1 MSQSQSQQLIA
12 GANAPLPTDAISIR
26 ILSQSAIDCAAYRLT
41 ADGKVRGDG
50 DMIFYGQTRSDD
62 GSVSFRGHDSD
73 GFFDINLPAQPA
85 SIEKIALAFSSPQTL
100 AQVGDVDIQVM
111 QGSQVLMTC
120 QLSAA
125 GRNEK
130 AIILAECYRRQ
141 GSWKFRFI
149 AQGFEGGLKPLSEH
163 FGVEIADEAPNQP
176 PIQSQSQSQ
185 SQGQSQN
192 VPPPIN
198 TQRPINTQKAG
209 SASPTNA
216 PQTSTP
222 PPRPASPSI
231 NLSKITLTK
240 NQSSINLKKRDNFGK
255 ISVNLNWN
263 QRPNADKQ
271 APKKGILGDLFKQHK
286 AGGIDL
292 DVGAMIHLK
301 NGEKTLIQALG
312 NRFGSLPSA
321 PYVCLR
327 ADDRTGQVSGGEWLD
342 INGQQWSQIEE
353 VFIFAFIYEGAPNW
367 AQTDGVVTIHVPEQ
381 PPIETR
387 LTEGAGNL
395 PMCAIARLVNQ
406 QGSINVERINQY
418 FQGHQ
423 EMDKAFNWGFSWK
436 RGSK

>member
-1 MSQSQSQQLIA
+1 MSQPQTLIA
-12 GANAPLPTDAISIR
+12 GANAPLPTDTISIR
-26 ILSQSAIDCAAYRLT
+26 ILSQSAIDCAAYGLT
-41 ADGKVRGDG
+41 SDGKVRGDG
-50 DMIFYGQTRSDD
+50 DMVFYGQTRSDD

-85 SIEKIALAFSSPQTL
+85 SIEKIALAFSSEQTL
-100 AQVGDVDIQVM
+100 AQVGDVDIQVL
-111 QGSQVLMTC
+111 QGSKILMTC
-120 QLSAA
+120 QLTAA

-163 FGVEIADEAPNQP
+163 FGVEIADEAPVQNLNQN
-176 PIQSQSQSQ
+176 Q
-185 SQGQSQN
+185 
-192 VPPPIN
+192 
-198 TQRPINTQKAG
+198 PINTQKHIKTQKAG
-209 SASPTNA
+209 SA

-222 PPRPASPSI
+222 PPIPNGSTNSSI

-240 NQSSINLKKRDNFGK
+240 NQSSINLTKRDDFGK

-263 QRPNADKQ
+263 QRPDISKQ
-271 APKKGILGDLFKQHK
+271 APKKGLLGDLFKQHK

-312 NRFGSLPSA
+312 NRFGSLQSA
-321 PYVCLR
+321 PYVLLR

-381 PPIETR
+381 PPIQTR
-387 LTEGAGNL
+387 LTEGTGNL

-418 FQGHQ
+418 FKGHQ

>member
-1 MSQSQSQQLIA
+1 MSQNQPQKLIA
-12 GANAPLPTDAISIR
+12 GANAPLPTDNISIR
-26 ILSQSAIDCAAYRLT
+26 ILSQNAIDCAAYRLT
-41 ADGKVRGDG
+41 NDGKVRGDG

-73 GFFDINLPAQPA
+73 GFFDVNLSAQPA
-85 SIEKIALAFSSPQTL
+85 TIEKIALAFSSAQTL
-100 AQVGDVDIQVM
+100 SQVGDVDIQVL
-111 QGSQVLMTC
+111 QGNQVLMTC
-120 QLSAA
+120 QLSSA

-163 FGVEIADEAPNQP
+163 FGVEIADDAPAQNHNP
-176 PIQSQSQSQ
+176 AQSQPQ
-185 SQGQSQN
+185 
-192 VPPPIN
+192 PIN

-209 SASPTNA
+209 N
-216 PQTSTP
+216 TSQANNP
-222 PPRPASPSI
+222 PPIPANPSI

-240 NQSSINLKKRDNFGK
+240 NQSSINLKKRDDFGK
-255 ISVNLNWN
+255 ISVNLDWN
-263 QRPNADKQ
+263 QRPQNDKST
-271 APKKGILGDLFKQHK
+271 PKKGILGDLFKQHQSS
-286 AGGIDL
+286 GIDL

-312 NRFGSLPSA
+312 NRFGSLQSA

-367 AQTDGVVTIHVPEQ
+367 EKTDGVVTIHVPDQ
-381 PPIETR
+381 SPIETR

-418 FQGHQ
+418 FKGHQ

-436 RGSK
+436 RGRK

>member
-1 MSQSQSQQLIA
+1 MSQTLIA
-12 GANAPLPTDAISIR
+12 GANAPLPNDNISIR
-26 ILSQSAIDCAAYRLT
+26 ILSQNSIDCAAYRLT

-50 DMIFYGQTRSDD
+50 DMIFYGQKSSDD
-62 GSVSFRGHDSD
+62 NSVSFRGHDSD
-73 GFFDINLPAQPA
+73 GFFDINLPSQPA
-85 SIEKIALAFSSPQTL
+85 TIAKIALAFSSDQTL
-100 AQVGDVDIQVM
+100 AQIGDVDIQVL

-120 QLSAA
+120 QLGSA

-163 FGVEIADEAPNQP
+163 FGVEISDDVPAPIQHQTP
-176 PIQSQSQSQ
+176 PIHTQK
-185 SQGQSQN
+185 
-192 VPPPIN
+192 PID
-198 TQRPINTQKAG
+198 TQKA
-209 SASPTNA
+209 
-216 PQTSTP
+216 STP
-222 PPRPASPSI
+222 PPIPANNSSAPSPI

-240 NQSSINLKKRDNFGK
+240 NQSSINLTKRDDFGK

-263 QRPNADKQ
+263 QRPNTDKA
-271 APKKGILGDLFKQHK
+271 APKKGLLSDLFKQHS

-292 DVGAMIHLK
+292 DIGAMIHLK

-312 NRFGSLPSA
+312 DRFGSLQSA

-327 ADDRTGQVSGGEWLD
+327 ADDRTGQMSGGEWLD
-342 INGQQWSQIEE
+342 INGQQWAQIEE

-367 AQTDGVVTIHVPEQ
+367 AQTDGVVTVHVPEQ

-418 FQGHQ
+418 FKGHQ
-423 EMDKAFNWGFSWK
+423 DMDKAFNWGFSWK
-436 RGSK
+436 KGRK

>member
-1 MSQSQSQQLIA
+1 MSQPQKLIA
-12 GANAPLPTDAISIR
+12 GANAPLPTDNISIR

-41 ADGKVRGDG
+41 TDGKVRGDG
-50 DMIFYGQTRSDD
+50 DMVFYGQTRSDD

-85 SIEKIALAFSSPQTL
+85 TIEKIALAFSSEQTL
-100 AQVGDVDIQVM
+100 AQVGDVDIQVL

-120 QLSAA
+120 QLTAA

-163 FGVEIADEAPNQP
+163 FGVEIADEAPIQNQSHN
-176 PIQSQSQSQ
+176 QS
-185 SQGQSQN
+185 
-192 VPPPIN
+192 IN
-198 TQRPINTQKAG
+198 TQKPINTQKVG
-209 SASPTNA
+209 SA

-222 PPRPASPSI
+222 PPISASSTNSSI

-240 NQSSINLKKRDNFGK
+240 NQSSINLTKRDDFGK

-263 QRPNADKQ
+263 QRPDSSTQ
-271 APKKGILGDLFKQHK
+271 APKKGLLGDLFKQHK
-286 AGGIDL
+286 AAGIDL

-312 NRFGSLPSA
+312 NRFGSLTSA
-321 PYVCLR
+321 PYVLLR

-353 VFIFAFIYEGAPNW
+353 IFIFAFIYEGAPNW
-367 AQTDGVVTIHVPEQ
+367 AQTDGVVTIHVPDQ

-387 LTEGAGNL
+387 LTEGTGNL

-418 FQGHQ
+418 FKGHQ

>member
-1 MSQSQSQQLIA
+1 MSQTQPQKLIA
-12 GANAPLPTDAISIR
+12 GANAPLPTDNISIR

-41 ADGKVRGDG
+41 TDGKVRGDG

-73 GFFDINLPAQPA
+73 GFFDINLPVQPA
-85 SIEKIALAFSSPQTL
+85 NIEKIALAFSSVQTL
-100 AQVGDVDIQVM
+100 AQVGDVDIQVL
-111 QGSQVLMTC
+111 QGNQVLMTC
-120 QLSAA
+120 QLSSA

-163 FGVEIADEAPNQP
+163 FGVEIADDAPAQNQNP
-176 PIQSQSQSQ
+176 PQSQPQS
-185 SQGQSQN
+185 
-192 VPPPIN
+192 IN

-209 SASPTNA
+209 STTQAS
-216 PQTSTP
+216 SP
-222 PPRPASPSI
+222 PPIPASSSI

-240 NQSSINLKKRDNFGK
+240 NQSSINLKKRDDFGK

-263 QRPNADKQ
+263 QGPESDKPT
-271 APKKGILGDLFKQHK
+271 PKKGLLGDLFKQHK

-312 NRFGSLPSA
+312 NRFGSLQTA

-367 AQTDGVVTIHVPEQ
+367 QKTDGVVTIHVPEQ
-381 PPIETR
+381 SPIETR

-418 FQGHQ
+418 FKGHQ

>member
-1 MSQSQSQQLIA
+1 MSQNLVA
-12 GANAPLPTDAISIR
+12 GANAPLPTDNISIR
-26 ILSQSAIDCAAYRLT
+26 IMSQNPIDCAAYRLT
-41 ADGKVRGDG
+41 TKGKVRGDG

-73 GFFDINLPAQPA
+73 GFFDINLPVQSAD
-85 SIEKIALAFSSPQTL
+85 IDKIALAFSSAQTL
-100 AQVGDVDIQVM
+100 AQLGDVDIQVL
-111 QGSQVLMTC
+111 QGSQVLITC
-120 QLSAA
+120 QLSST

-163 FGVEIADEAPNQP
+163 FGVEIADEAPVQAQNQ
-176 PIQSQSQSQ
+176 S
-185 SQGQSQN
+185 
-192 VPPPIN
+192 IN
-198 TQRPINTQKAG
+198 TQKPINTQKTS
-209 SASPTNA
+209 SAPK
-216 PQTSTP
+216 TSTP
-222 PPRPASPSI
+222 PAIPAGNTSAPSI

-240 NQSSINLKKRDNFGK
+240 NKSSINLTKRDDFGK

-263 QRPNADKQ
+263 QNPNTNQQ
-271 APKKGILGDLFKQHK
+271 APKKGLLNDLFKQK
-286 AGGIDL
+286 GSGGIDL

-301 NGEKTLIQALG
+301 NGQKTLIQALG
-312 NRFGSLPSA
+312 NRFGSLTSA
-321 PYVCLR
+321 PYVLLR

-367 AQTDGVVTIHVPEQ
+367 AQTDGVVTIHVPDQ

-387 LTEGAGNL
+387 LTEGTGNL

-406 QGSINVERINQY
+406 NGSINVERINQY
-418 FQGHQ
+418 FKGHQ
-423 EMDKAFNWGFSWK
+423 DMDKAFNWGFSWQ
-436 RGSK
+436 RSSK

>member
-1 MSQSQSQQLIA
+1 MMSQNQPQKLIA
-12 GANAPLPTDAISIR
+12 GANAPLPTDNISIR
-26 ILSQSAIDCAAYRLT
+26 ILSQNAIDCAAYRLT

-50 DMIFYGQTRSDD
+50 DMVFYGQTRSDD

-73 GFFDINLPAQPA
+73 GFFDVNLSAQPA
-85 SIEKIALAFSSPQTL
+85 SIEKIALAFSSAQTL
-100 AQVGDVDIQVM
+100 AQVRDVDIQVL

-120 QLSAA
+120 QLNSA

-149 AQGFEGGLKPLSEH
+149 AQGFNGGLKPLSEH
-163 FGVEIADEAPNQP
+163 FGVEIADETP
-176 PIQSQSQSQ
+176 PQSQDQRQSQ
-185 SQGQSQN
+185 
-192 VPPPIN
+192 PIN

-209 SASPTNA
+209 SSSQANN
-216 PQTSTP
+216 P
-222 PPRPASPSI
+222 PPIPVSPSI

-240 NQSSINLKKRDNFGK
+240 NQSSINLKKRDDFGK
-255 ISVNLNWN
+255 ISVNLDWN
-263 QRPNADKQ
+263 QRPNIDKQ
-271 APKKGILGDLFKQHK
+271 APKKGLLGDLFKQHQSS
-286 AGGIDL
+286 GIDL

-312 NRFGSLPSA
+312 NRFGSLQSA

-367 AQTDGVVTIHVPEQ
+367 EKTDGVVTIHVPEQ
-381 PPIETR
+381 SPIETR

-418 FQGHQ
+418 FKGHQ

-436 RGSK
+436 RGRK

>member
-1 MSQSQSQQLIA
+1 MSQPQQLIA
-12 GANAPLPTDAISIR
+12 GANAPLPTDNISIR

-41 ADGKVRGDG
+41 TNGKVRGDG

-85 SIEKIALAFSSPQTL
+85 SIEKIALAFSSAQTL
-100 AQVGDVDIQVM
+100 AQVGDVDIQVLK
-111 QGSQVLMTC
+111 GSQVLMTC
-120 QLSAA
+120 QLAAA

-163 FGVEIADEAPNQP
+163 FGVEIADEAPNQA
-176 PIQSQSQSQ
+176 QS
-185 SQGQSQN
+185 
-192 VPPPIN
+192 IN
-198 TQRPINTQKAG
+198 TQKPINTQKAG
-209 SASPTNA
+209 SV
-216 PQTSTP
+216 PQTTTP
-222 PPRPASPSI
+222 PPIPSAAQNPSI

-240 NQSSINLKKRDNFGK
+240 NQSSINLKKRDDFGK

-263 QRPNADKQ
+263 QRPDNSTR
-271 APKKGILGDLFKQHK
+271 APKKGLLGDLFKQHK
-286 AGGIDL
+286 VSGIDL

-312 NRFGSLPSA
+312 NRFGNLQSA
-321 PYVCLR
+321 PYVLLR

-353 VFIFAFIYEGAPNW
+353 VFIFAFIYEGVPNW
-367 AQTDGVVTIHVPEQ
+367 AQTDGVVTIHVPDQ

-387 LTEGAGNL
+387 LTEGTGNL

-436 RGSK
+436 RGRK

>member
-1 MSQSQSQQLIA
+1 MNQPQQLIA
-12 GANAPLPTDAISIR
+12 GANAPLPTDNISVR
-26 ILSQSAIDCAAYRLT
+26 ILSQNAIDCAAYRLT
-41 ADGKVRGDG
+41 TDGKVRGDG
-50 DMIFYGQTRSDD
+50 DMIFYGQKRSDD
-62 GSVSFRGHDSD
+62 GNVSFRGHDSD
-73 GFFDINLPAQPA
+73 GFFDINLSAQPA
-85 SIEKIALAFSSPQTL
+85 SIEKIALAFSSAQTL
-100 AQVGDVDIQVM
+100 AQVGDVDIQVL
-111 QGSQVLMTC
+111 QGAQVLMTC
-120 QLSAA
+120 QLSST

-163 FGVEIADEAPNQP
+163 FGVEIAYEAPAQHQNA
-176 PIQSQSQSQ
+176 
-185 SQGQSQN
+185 SQN
-192 VPPPIN
+192 QAQPIN

-209 SASPTNA
+209 STSQA
-216 PQTSTP
+216 STP
-222 PPRPASPSI
+222 PPIPATPSI

-240 NQSSINLKKRDNFGK
+240 NQSSINLKKRDDFGK
-255 ISVNLNWN
+255 ISVNLDWN
-263 QRPNADKQ
+263 QRPESNKS
-271 APKKGILGDLFKQHK
+271 APKKGLLGDLFKQHQSS
-286 AGGIDL
+286 GIDL

-312 NRFGSLPSA
+312 DRFGSLQSA

-367 AQTDGVVTIHVPEQ
+367 EKTDGVVTIHVPDQ
-381 PPIETR
+381 SPIETR

-406 QGSINVERINQY
+406 QGSINIERINQY
-418 FQGHQ
+418 FKGHQ

-436 RGSK
+436 RGRK

>member
-1 MSQSQSQQLIA
+1 MSQNQPQQLVA
-12 GANAPLPTDAISIR
+12 GANAPLPTDNISLR
-26 ILSQSAIDCAAYRLT
+26 ILSQNPIDCAAYRLT
-41 ADGKVRGDG
+41 TDGKVRGDG

-62 GSVSFRGHDSD
+62 GNVSFRGHDSD
-73 GFFDINLPAQPA
+73 GFFDINLPAQPT
-85 SIEKIALAFSSPQTL
+85 SIDKIALAFSSGQTL
-100 AQVGDVDIQVM
+100 AQIGDVDIQVL
-111 QGSQVLMTC
+111 QGNQVLLTC
-120 QLSAA
+120 RLSAA
-125 GRNEK
+125 GREEK

-149 AQGFEGGLKPLSEH
+149 AQGFNGGLKPLSEH
-163 FGVEIADEAPNQP
+163 FGVEIADEAPAQA
-176 PIQSQSQSQ
+176 Q
-185 SQGQSQN
+185 
-192 VPPPIN
+192 
-198 TQRPINTQKAG
+198 PINTQKAG
-209 SASPTNA
+209 NNA
-216 PQTSTP
+216 QASTP
-222 PPRPASPSI
+222 PPIPTGATNPSI

-240 NQSSINLKKRDNFGK
+240 NQSSINLKKRDDFGK
-255 ISVNLNWN
+255 IAVNLNWN
-263 QRPNADKQ
+263 QRPNNDQQ

-312 NRFGSLPSA
+312 NRFGNLQSA
-321 PYVCLR
+321 PYVLLR

-387 LTEGAGNL
+387 LTEGTGNL

-418 FQGHQ
+418 FKGHQ

-436 RGSK
+436 RGRK

>member
-1 MSQSQSQQLIA
+1 MMNQSQQLIA
-12 GANAPLPTDAISIR
+12 GANAPLPTDNISVR
-26 ILSQSAIDCAAYRLT
+26 ILSQNAIDCAAYRLT
-41 ADGKVRGDG
+41 TDGKVRGDG
-50 DMIFYGQTRSDD
+50 DMIFYGQKRSDD
-62 GSVSFRGHDSD
+62 GNVSFRGHDSD

-85 SIEKIALAFSSPQTL
+85 SIDKIALAFSSAQTL
-100 AQVGDVDIQVM
+100 AQVGDVDIQVLK
-111 QGSQVLMTC
+111 GSQVLMTC
-120 QLSAA
+120 QLSST

-163 FGVEIADEAPNQP
+163 FGVEIADEAPAQNQNA
-176 PIQSQSQSQ
+176 
-185 SQGQSQN
+185 SQN
-192 VPPPIN
+192 QAQSIN

-209 SASPTNA
+209 STSQA
-216 PQTSTP
+216 STP
-222 PPRPASPSI
+222 PPIPATPSI

-240 NQSSINLKKRDNFGK
+240 NQSSINLKKRDDFGK
-255 ISVNLNWN
+255 ISVNLDWN
-263 QRPNADKQ
+263 QRPESNKS
-271 APKKGILGDLFKQHK
+271 APKKGLLGDLFKQHQSS
-286 AGGIDL
+286 GIDL

-312 NRFGSLPSA
+312 DRFGSLQSA

-367 AQTDGVVTIHVPEQ
+367 EKTDGVVTIHVPDQ
-381 PPIETR
+381 SPIETR

-418 FQGHQ
+418 FKGHQ

-436 RGSK
+436 RGRK

>member
-1 MSQSQSQQLIA
+1 MMSQNQPQKLIA
-12 GANAPLPTDAISIR
+12 GANAPLPTDNISIR
-26 ILSQSAIDCAAYRLT
+26 ILSQNAIDCAAYRLT
-41 ADGKVRGDG
+41 TDGKVRGDG
-50 DMIFYGQTRSDD
+50 DMIFYGQTSSDD

-73 GFFDINLPAQPA
+73 GFFDVNLSAQPA
-85 SIEKIALAFSSPQTL
+85 NIEKIALAFSSAQTL
-100 AQVGDVDIQVM
+100 SQVGDVDIQVL
-111 QGSQVLMTC
+111 QGSQVMMTC
-120 QLSAA
+120 QLSSA

-163 FGVEIADEAPNQP
+163 FGVEIADDAFAQNHNPA
-176 PIQSQSQSQ
+176 QSQPQS
-185 SQGQSQN
+185 
-192 VPPPIN
+192 IN

-209 SASPTNA
+209 S
-216 PQTSTP
+216 TSQANNP
-222 PPRPASPSI
+222 PPIPANSSI

-240 NQSSINLKKRDNFGK
+240 NQSSINLKKRDDFGK
-255 ISVNLNWN
+255 ISVNLDWN
-263 QRPNADKQ
+263 QRPQNDKST
-271 APKKGILGDLFKQHK
+271 PKKGILGDLFKQHQSS
-286 AGGIDL
+286 GIDL

-312 NRFGSLPSA
+312 NRFGSLQSA

-367 AQTDGVVTIHVPEQ
+367 EKTDGVVTIHVPEQ
-381 PPIETR
+381 SPIETR

-418 FQGHQ
+418 FKGHQ

-436 RGSK
+436 RGRK

>member
-1 MSQSQSQQLIA
+1 MSQTEPQKLIA
-12 GANAPLPTDAISIR
+12 GANAPLPTDNISIR

-41 ADGKVRGDG
+41 TDGKVRGDG

-73 GFFDINLPAQPA
+73 GFFDINLPAQPT
-85 SIEKIALAFSSPQTL
+85 SIEKIALAFSSAQTL
-100 AQVGDVDIQVM
+100 AQVGDVDIQVL

-120 QLSAA
+120 QLIAT

-141 GSWKFRFI
+141 GGWKFRFI

-163 FGVEIADEAPNQP
+163 FGVDIADEAPAQP
-176 PIQSQSQSQ
+176 QAQNQSQSQSQ
-185 SQGQSQN
+185 NQSQ
-192 VPPPIN
+192 PIN

-209 SASPTNA
+209 SASQSN
-216 PQTSTP
+216 TP
-222 PPRPASPSI
+222 PPIPASPSI

-240 NQSSINLKKRDNFGK
+240 NQSSINLKKRDDFGK

-263 QRPNADKQ
+263 QRPEVDKQ
-271 APKKGILGDLFKQHK
+271 APKKGLLGDLFKSHK

-312 NRFGSLPSA
+312 NRFGSLQSA

-327 ADDRTGQVSGGEWLD
+327 ADDRTGQISGGEWLD

-353 VFIFAFIYEGAPNW
+353 VFIFAFIYDGAPNW

-387 LTEGAGNL
+387 LTEGTGNL

-423 EMDKAFNWGFSWK
+423 EMDKAFHWGFSWK
-436 RGSK
+436 RGRK

>member
-1 MSQSQSQQLIA
+1 MSQNQPQKLIA
-12 GANAPLPTDAISIR
+12 GANAPLPTDNISIR
-26 ILSQSAIDCAAYRLT
+26 ILSQNAIDCAAYRLT
-41 ADGKVRGDG
+41 NDGKVRGDG

-73 GFFDINLPAQPA
+73 GFFDVNLSAQPA
-85 SIEKIALAFSSPQTL
+85 TIEKIALAFSSAQTL
-100 AQVGDVDIQVM
+100 SQVGDVDIQVL

-120 QLSAA
+120 QLSSA

-163 FGVEIADEAPNQP
+163 FGVEIADDVPAQNQNP
-176 PIQSQSQSQ
+176 EQSQPQ
-185 SQGQSQN
+185 
-192 VPPPIN
+192 PIN
-198 TQRPINTQKAG
+198 TQRSINTQKAG
-209 SASPTNA
+209 N
-216 PQTSTP
+216 TSQANKP
-222 PPRPASPSI
+222 PPIPANPSI

-240 NQSSINLKKRDNFGK
+240 NQSSINLKKRDDFGK
-255 ISVNLNWN
+255 ISVNLDWN
-263 QRPNADKQ
+263 QRPPSDKA
-271 APKKGILGDLFKQHK
+271 APKKGILGDLFKQHQSS
-286 AGGIDL
+286 GIDL

-312 NRFGSLPSA
+312 NRFGSLQSA

-367 AQTDGVVTIHVPEQ
+367 EKTDGVVTIHVPEQ
-381 PPIETR
+381 SPIETR

-418 FQGHQ
+418 FKGHQ

-436 RGSK
+436 RGRK

>member
-1 MSQSQSQQLIA
+1 MSQVQPQKLIA
-12 GANAPLPTDAISIR
+12 GANAPLPTDNISIR
-26 ILSQSAIDCAAYRLT
+26 ILSQSPIDCAAYRLT
-41 ADGKVRGDG
+41 TDGKVRGDG

-85 SIEKIALAFSSPQTL
+85 SIEKIALAFSSAHTL
-100 AQVGDVDIQVM
+100 AQVGDVDIQVL

-125 GRNEK
+125 GRTEK

-141 GSWKFRFI
+141 GGWKFRFI
-149 AQGFEGGLKPLSEH
+149 AQGFDGGLKPLSEH
-163 FGVEIADEAPNQP
+163 FGVEIADDAPAQAQP
-176 PIQSQSQSQ
+176 
-185 SQGQSQN
+185 
-192 VPPPIN
+192 V
-198 TQRPINTQKAG
+198 NTQKAG
-209 SASPTNA
+209 SAPAAN
-216 PQTSTP
+216 TP
-222 PPRPASPSI
+222 PPIPTASPNPSI

-240 NQSSINLKKRDNFGK
+240 NQSSINLKKRDDFGK

-263 QRPNADKQ
+263 QRPDSSTQ
-271 APKKGILGDLFKQHK
+271 APKKGLLGDLFKQHK
-286 AGGIDL
+286 AAGIDL
-292 DVGAMIHLK
+292 DIGAMIHLK
-301 NGEKTLIQALG
+301 SGEKTLIQALG
-312 NRFGSLPSA
+312 NRFGNLQSA
-321 PYVCLR
+321 PYVLLR

-353 VFIFAFIYEGAPNW
+353 VFIFAFIYEGVPNW
-367 AQTDGVVTIHVPEQ
+367 AQTDGVVTIHVPDQ

-387 LTEGAGNL
+387 LTEGTDNL

-436 RGSK
+436 RGCK

>member
-1 MSQSQSQQLIA
+1 MSQNQPQKLIA
-12 GANAPLPTDAISIR
+12 GANAPLPTDNISIR
-26 ILSQSAIDCAAYRLT
+26 ILSQNAIDCAAYRLT
-41 ADGKVRGDG
+41 NDGKVRGDG

-73 GFFDINLPAQPA
+73 GFFDINLSAQPA
-85 SIEKIALAFSSPQTL
+85 SIEKIALAFSSAQTL
-100 AQVGDVDIQVM
+100 SQIGNVDIQVL

-120 QLSAA
+120 QLSSA

-163 FGVEIADEAPNQP
+163 FGVEIADDAPAQNNSP
-176 PIQSQSQSQ
+176 APSQ
-185 SQGQSQN
+185 
-192 VPPPIN
+192 PIN

-209 SASPTNA
+209 STSQANNPPPIPTN
-216 PQTSTP
+216 
-222 PPRPASPSI
+222 PSI

-240 NQSSINLKKRDNFGK
+240 NQSSINLKKRDDFGK
-255 ISVNLNWN
+255 ISVNLDWN
-263 QRPNADKQ
+263 QRPQSDKST
-271 APKKGILGDLFKQHK
+271 PKKGILGDLFKQHQSS
-286 AGGIDL
+286 GIDL

-312 NRFGSLPSA
+312 NRFGSLQSA

-367 AQTDGVVTIHVPEQ
+367 EKTDGVVTIHVPEQ
-381 PPIETR
+381 SPIETR

-418 FQGHQ
+418 FKGHQ

-436 RGSK
+436 RGRK

>member
-1 MSQSQSQQLIA
+1 MSQPQTLIA
-12 GANAPLPTDAISIR
+12 GANAQLPTDNISIR
-26 ILSQSAIDCAAYRLT
+26 ILSQNAIDCAAYRLT
-41 ADGKVRGDG
+41 SDGKVRGDG
-50 DMIFYGQTRSDD
+50 DMIFYGQILSDD

-73 GFFDINLPAQPA
+73 GFFDINLSAQPA
-85 SIEKIALAFSSPQTL
+85 SIEKIALAFSSEQTL
-100 AQVGDVDIQVM
+100 AQVGDVDIQVL

-120 QLSAA
+120 QLAAA

-163 FGVEIADEAPNQP
+163 FGVEIADEAAAQAQNQLQNQA
-176 PIQSQSQSQ
+176 QSQAQ
-185 SQGQSQN
+185 
-192 VPPPIN
+192 PIN

-209 SASPTNA
+209 SPT
-216 PQTSTP
+216 QTSTP
-222 PPRPASPSI
+222 PPIPAGSTNSSI

-240 NQSSINLKKRDNFGK
+240 NQSSINLTKRDDFGK
-255 ISVNLNWN
+255 ISVNLDWN
-263 QRPNADKQ
+263 QRPESSTQ
-271 APKKGILGDLFKQHK
+271 APKKGLLGDLFKQHK

-312 NRFGSLPSA
+312 NRFGSLQSE
-321 PYVCLR
+321 PYVLLR

-353 VFIFAFIYEGAPNW
+353 IFIFAFIYEGAPNW
-367 AQTDGVVTIHVPEQ
+367 AQTDGVVTIHVLGQ

-387 LTEGAGNL
+387 LTEGTGNL

-418 FQGHQ
+418 FKGHQ

>member
-1 MSQSQSQQLIA
+1 MSQNQPQKLIA
-12 GANAPLPTDAISIR
+12 GANAPLPTDNISIR
-26 ILSQSAIDCAAYRLT
+26 ILSQNAIDCAAYRLT
-41 ADGKVRGDG
+41 NDGKVRGDG

-73 GFFDINLPAQPA
+73 GFFDVNLSAQPA
-85 SIEKIALAFSSPQTL
+85 SIEKIALAFSSAQTL
-100 AQVGDVDIQVM
+100 SQVGDVDIQVL

-120 QLSAA
+120 QLSSA

-163 FGVEIADEAPNQP
+163 FGVEIADDAPAQNHNP
-176 PIQSQSQSQ
+176 EQSQPQ
-185 SQGQSQN
+185 
-192 VPPPIN
+192 PIN
-198 TQRPINTQKAG
+198 TQRPVNTKKAG
-209 SASPTNA
+209 S
-216 PQTSTP
+216 TP
-222 PPRPASPSI
+222 PVSNPPPIPANPSI

-240 NQSSINLKKRDNFGK
+240 NQSSINLKKRDDFGK
-255 ISVNLNWN
+255 ISVNLDWN
-263 QRPNADKQ
+263 QRPQSDKS
-271 APKKGILGDLFKQHK
+271 APKKGILGDLFKQHQSS
-286 AGGIDL
+286 GIDL

-312 NRFGSLPSA
+312 NRFGSLQSA

-367 AQTDGVVTIHVPEQ
+367 EKTDGVVTIHVPEQ
-381 PPIETR
+381 SPIETR

-418 FQGHQ
+418 FKGHQ

-436 RGSK
+436 RGRK

>member
-1 MSQSQSQQLIA
+1 MSQVQPQTLVA
-12 GANAPLPTDAISIR
+12 GANAPLPTDNISIR

-41 ADGKVRGDG
+41 TDGKVRGDG

-73 GFFDINLPAQPA
+73 GFFDINLPAQPT
-85 SIEKIALAFSSPQTL
+85 SIEKIALAFSSAQAL
-100 AQVGDVDIQVM
+100 AQVGDVDIQVL
-111 QGSQVLMTC
+111 QGSQVLMSC

-163 FGVEIADEAPNQP
+163 FGVEIADEAPAQQQNPVQN
-176 PIQSQSQSQ
+176 QSQ
-185 SQGQSQN
+185 
-192 VPPPIN
+192 PIN

-209 SASPTNA
+209 NTSQA
-216 PQTSTP
+216 STP
-222 PPRPASPSI
+222 PPIPTSPSI

-255 ISVNLNWN
+255 ISVNLDWN
-263 QRPNADKQ
+263 QRPESNKS
-271 APKKGILGDLFKQHK
+271 APKKGLLGDLFKQHQSS
-286 AGGIDL
+286 GIDL

-312 NRFGSLPSA
+312 DRFGSLQSA

-367 AQTDGVVTIHVPEQ
+367 EKTDGVVTIHVPDQ
-381 PPIETR
+381 SPIETR

-418 FQGHQ
+418 FKGHQ

-436 RGSK
+436 RGRK

>member
-1 MSQSQSQQLIA
+1 MSQNQPQKLIA
-12 GANAPLPTDAISIR
+12 GANAPLPTDNISIR
-26 ILSQSAIDCAAYRLT
+26 ILSQNAIDCAAYRLT
-41 ADGKVRGDG
+41 TDGKVRGDG

-73 GFFDINLPAQPA
+73 GFFDVNLSAQPA
-85 SIEKIALAFSSPQTL
+85 NIEKIALAFSSAQTL
-100 AQVGDVDIQVM
+100 SQVGDVDIQVL
-111 QGSQVLMTC
+111 QGNQVLMTC
-120 QLSAA
+120 QLSSA

-163 FGVEIADEAPNQP
+163 FGVEIADDAPAQNHNPAPSQP
-176 PIQSQSQSQ
+176 Q
-185 SQGQSQN
+185 
-192 VPPPIN
+192 PIN
-198 TQRPINTQKAG
+198 TQRPINTQKA
-209 SASPTNA
+209 SS
-216 PQTSTP
+216 TSQANNP
-222 PPRPASPSI
+222 PPIPANSSI

-240 NQSSINLKKRDNFGK
+240 NQSSINLKKRDDFGK
-255 ISVNLNWN
+255 ISVNLDWH
-263 QRPNADKQ
+263 QRLESNKS
-271 APKKGILGDLFKQHK
+271 APKKGLLGDLFKQHQSS
-286 AGGIDL
+286 GIDL

-312 NRFGSLPSA
+312 NRFGSLQSA

-367 AQTDGVVTIHVPEQ
+367 EKTDGVVTIHVPEQ
-381 PPIETR
+381 SPIETR

-418 FQGHQ
+418 FKGHQ

-436 RGSK
+436 RGRK

>member
-1 MSQSQSQQLIA
+1 MSQTQPQTLVA
-12 GANAPLPTDAISIR
+12 GANAPLPNDNISIR
-26 ILSQSAIDCAAYRLT
+26 ILSQNAIDCAAYRLT
-41 ADGKVRGDG
+41 TEGKVRGDG

-62 GSVSFRGHDSD
+62 GNVSFRGHDSD
-73 GFFDINLPAQPA
+73 GFFDINLPTQPA
-85 SIEKIALAFSSPQTL
+85 NIDRIALAFSSAQTL
-100 AQVGDVDIQVM
+100 AQVGDVDIQVL

-120 QLSAA
+120 QLSSA
-125 GRNEK
+125 GRSEK

-149 AQGFEGGLKPLSEH
+149 AQGFDGGLKPLSEY
-163 FGVEIADEAPNQP
+163 FGVEIADEASA
-176 PIQSQSQSQ
+176 QSQA
-185 SQGQSQN
+185 QN
-192 VPPPIN
+192 QAQPIN

-209 SASPTNA
+209 SA
-216 PQTSTP
+216 PQASTP
-222 PPRPASPSI
+222 PPIPSSPAV

-240 NQSSINLKKRDNFGK
+240 NQTSINLKKRDDFGK
-255 ISVNLNWN
+255 ISVNLDWN
-263 QRPNADKQ
+263 QRANTDQKPL
-271 APKKGILGDLFKQHK
+271 KKGLLGDLFKQHK
-286 AGGIDL
+286 SGGIDL

-312 NRFGSLPSA
+312 NRFGSLQSA
-321 PYVCLR
+321 PYVLLR

-367 AQTDGVVTIHVPEQ
+367 AQTDGVVTIHVPDQ

-387 LTEGAGNL
+387 LTEGTGNL

-436 RGSK
+436 RGRK

>member
-1 MSQSQSQQLIA
+1 MSQTQAQQLVA
-12 GANAPLPTDAISIR
+12 GANAPLPNDNISIR
-26 ILSQSAIDCAAYRLT
+26 ILSQNAIDCAAYRLT
-41 ADGKVRGDG
+41 TDGKVRGDG
-50 DMIFYGQTRSDD
+50 DMIFYGQKSSDD
-62 GSVSFRGHDSD
+62 NSVSFRGHDSD
-73 GFFDINLPAQPA
+73 GFFDINLPSQPA
-85 SIEKIALAFSSPQTL
+85 SIDKIALAFSSDQTL
-100 AQVGDVDIQVM
+100 AQLGDVDIQVL
-111 QGSQVLMTC
+111 QGSQVLLTC
-120 QLSAA
+120 QLNSS
-125 GRNEK
+125 GRSEK

-163 FGVEIADEAPNQP
+163 FGVDIADEAPTPSPQ
-176 PIQSQSQSQ
+176 
-185 SQGQSQN
+185 
-192 VPPPIN
+192 
-198 TQRPINTQKAG
+198 INTQKPQPINTSKANTNQ
-209 SASPTNA
+209 SMPPPIPSNNTNA
-216 PQTSTP
+216 PST
-222 PPRPASPSI
+222 I

-240 NQSSINLKKRDNFGK
+240 NQSSINLTKRDNFGK

-263 QRPNADKQ
+263 QRPNMDKA
-271 APKKGILGDLFKQHK
+271 APKKGLLSDLFKQSGS
-286 AGGIDL
+286 GGIDL

-312 NRFGSLPSA
+312 NRFGSLQSA

-342 INGQQWSQIEE
+342 INGQQWGQIEE

-387 LTEGAGNL
+387 LTEGANNM

-418 FQGHQ
+418 FKGHK
-423 EMDKAFNWGFSWK
+423 EMDKAFNWGFTWT

>member
-1 MSQSQSQQLIA
+1 MSQNQPQKLIA
-12 GANAPLPTDAISIR
+12 GANAPLPTDNISIR
-26 ILSQSAIDCAAYRLT
+26 ILSQNAIDCAAYRLT
-41 ADGKVRGDG
+41 TDGKVRGDG

-73 GFFDINLPAQPA
+73 GFFDVNLSAQSA
-85 SIEKIALAFSSPQTL
+85 NIEKIALAFSSAQTL
-100 AQVGDVDIQVM
+100 SQVGDVDIQVL
-111 QGSQVLMTC
+111 QGNQVLMTC
-120 QLSAA
+120 QLSSA

-163 FGVEIADEAPNQP
+163 FGVEIADDAPAQNHNPAPSQP
-176 PIQSQSQSQ
+176 Q
-185 SQGQSQN
+185 
-192 VPPPIN
+192 PIN
-198 TQRPINTQKAG
+198 TQRPINTQKA
-209 SASPTNA
+209 SS
-216 PQTSTP
+216 TSQANNP
-222 PPRPASPSI
+222 PPIPANSSI

-240 NQSSINLKKRDNFGK
+240 NQSSINLKKRDDFGK
-255 ISVNLNWN
+255 ISVNLDWH
-263 QRPNADKQ
+263 QRLESNKS
-271 APKKGILGDLFKQHK
+271 APKKGLLGDLFKQHQSS
-286 AGGIDL
+286 GIDL

-312 NRFGSLPSA
+312 NRFGSLQSA

-367 AQTDGVVTIHVPEQ
+367 EKTDGVVTIHVPEQ
-381 PPIETR
+381 SPIETR

-418 FQGHQ
+418 FKGHQ

-436 RGSK
+436 RGRK

>member
-1 MSQSQSQQLIA
+1 MSQTHSQTLVA
-12 GANAPLPTDAISIR
+12 GANAPLPTDSISIR
-26 ILSQSAIDCAAYRLT
+26 ILSQNAIDCAAYRLT
-41 ADGKVRGDG
+41 TSGKVRGDG
-50 DMIFYGQTRSDD
+50 DMIFYGQKRSDD
-62 GSVSFRGHDSD
+62 GSISFRGHDSD
-73 GFFDINLPAQPA
+73 GFFDINLPVQPA
-85 SIEKIALAFSSPQTL
+85 SIEKIALAFSSEQTL
-100 AQVGDVDIQVM
+100 AQVGDVDIQVL

-120 QLSAA
+120 QLSAT

-163 FGVEIADEAPNQP
+163 FGVEIADEAPVQSN
-176 PIQSQSQSQ
+176 SQSQSQ
-185 SQGQSQN
+185 NHSQNQSQSQ
-192 VPPPIN
+192 PIN
-198 TQRPINTQKAG
+198 TQRSINTQKAS
-209 SASPTNA
+209 SASQA
-216 PQTSTP
+216 STP
-222 PPRPASPSI
+222 PPIPSNPSI

-240 NQSSINLKKRDNFGK
+240 NQSSINLKKRDDFGK
-255 ISVNLNWN
+255 ISVNLDWN
-263 QRPNADKQ
+263 QRPNMDKQ
-271 APKKGILGDLFKQHK
+271 APKKGLLGDLFKQHK

-301 NGEKTLIQALG
+301 SGEKTLIQALG
-312 NRFGSLPSA
+312 NRFGSLQSA

-353 VFIFAFIYEGAPNW
+353 VFIFAFIYDGAPNW
-367 AQTDGVVTIHVPEQ
+367 EKTDGVVTIHVPEQ
-381 PPIETR
+381 SPIETR

-418 FQGHQ
+418 FKGHQ
-423 EMDKAFNWGFSWK
+423 EMDKAFHWGFSWK

>member
-1 MSQSQSQQLIA
+1 MSQNQPQKLIA
-12 GANAPLPTDAISIR
+12 GANAPLPNDNISIR
-26 ILSQSAIDCAAYRLT
+26 ILSQNAIDCAAYRLT
-41 ADGKVRGDG
+41 TDGKVRGDG

-62 GSVSFRGHDSD
+62 GNVSFRGHDSD

-85 SIEKIALAFSSPQTL
+85 SIDKIALAFSSAQTL
-100 AQVGDVDIQVM
+100 AQVGDVDIQVL
-111 QGSQVLMTC
+111 QGSQVLMSC
-120 QLSAA
+120 QLSSA
-125 GRNEK
+125 GRSEK

-149 AQGFEGGLKPLSEH
+149 AQGFDGGLKPLSEH
-163 FGVEIADEAPNQP
+163 FGVEIADEAAAQAQN
-176 PIQSQSQSQ
+176 QSQSQSQ
-185 SQGQSQN
+185 
-192 VPPPIN
+192 PIN
-198 TQRPINTQKAG
+198 TQRPINTQKA
-209 SASPTNA
+209 SSA
-216 PQTSTP
+216 PQASTP
-222 PPRPASPSI
+222 PPIPSSPAV
-231 NLSKITLTK
+231 NLNKITLTK
-240 NQSSINLKKRDNFGK
+240 NQTSINLKKRDDFGK

-263 QRPNADKQ
+263 QRPDMDKQ
-271 APKKGILGDLFKQHK
+271 APKKGLLGDLFKQHK
-286 AGGIDL
+286 SGGIDL

-312 NRFGSLPSA
+312 NRFGSLQSA
-321 PYVCLR
+321 PYVLLR

-387 LTEGAGNL
+387 LTEGTGNL

-418 FQGHQ
+418 FKGHQ

-436 RGSK
+436 KGRK

>member
-1 MSQSQSQQLIA
+1 MSQTLIA
-12 GANAPLPTDAISIR
+12 GANAALPNDAISVR
-26 ILSQSAIDCAAYRLT
+26 ILSQNAIDCAAYRLT
-41 ADGKVRGDG
+41 TDGRVRGDG
-50 DMIFYGQTRSDD
+50 DMIFYGQKRSDD
-62 GSVSFRGHDSD
+62 GNVSFRGHDSD

-85 SIEKIALAFSSPQTL
+85 NIDKIALAFSSDQPL
-100 AQVGDVDIQVM
+100 AQIGDVEIQVL
-111 QGSQVLMTC
+111 QGNQVLLTS

-125 GRNEK
+125 GRTEK

-149 AQGFEGGLKPLSEH
+149 AQGFDGGLKPLSEH
-163 FGVEIADEAPNQP
+163 FGVEIADDIPAQAQTHSSASINTQKPTNTQK
-176 PIQSQSQSQ
+176 
-185 SQGQSQN
+185 
-192 VPPPIN
+192 PIN
-198 TQRPINTQKAG
+198 TQRAV
-209 SASPTNA
+209 S
-216 PQTSTP
+216 P
-222 PPRPASPSI
+222 PPIPTVNNSAAKPSV

-240 NQSSINLKKRDNFGK
+240 NQSSINLTKRDDFGK

-263 QRPNADKQ
+263 QRPDITKQ
-271 APKKGILGDLFKQHK
+271 APKKGLLGDLFKQHK
-286 AGGIDL
+286 ESGIDL

-312 NRFGSLPSA
+312 NRFGSLSSA
-321 PYVCLR
+321 PFVCLR
-327 ADDRTGQVSGGEWLD
+327 ADDRTGQTSGGEWLD

-367 AQTDGVVTIHVPEQ
+367 AQTNGVVTIHVPGQ
-381 PPIETR
+381 PPIETQ

-406 QGSINVERINQY
+406 NGSINVERINEY
-418 FQGHQ
+418 FKGHQ

>member
-1 MSQSQSQQLIA
+1 MSQTLIA
-12 GANAPLPTDAISIR
+12 GANAPLPNDNISIR
-26 ILSQSAIDCAAYRLT
+26 ILSQNSIDCAAYRLT
-41 ADGKVRGDG
+41 TEGKVRGDG
-50 DMIFYGQTRSDD
+50 DMIFYGQKSSDD
-62 GSVSFRGHDSD
+62 NSVSFRGHDSD
-73 GFFDINLPAQPA
+73 GFFDINLPSQPA
-85 SIEKIALAFSSPQTL
+85 TIDKIALAFSSDQTL
-100 AQVGDVDIQVM
+100 AQIGDVDIQVL

-120 QLSAA
+120 QISGA

-163 FGVEIADEAPNQP
+163 FGVEIADDAPAQTQP
-176 PIQSQSQSQ
+176 Q
-185 SQGQSQN
+185 
-192 VPPPIN
+192 
-198 TQRPINTQKAG
+198 PINTQKA
-209 SASPTNA
+209 SSSN
-216 PQTSTP
+216 QTSTP
-222 PPRPASPSI
+222 PPIPANSANNSSAPSTI

-240 NQSSINLKKRDNFGK
+240 NQTSINLKKRDDFGK
-255 ISVNLNWN
+255 ISVNLDWN
-263 QRPNADKQ
+263 QRPNVDKA
-271 APKKGILGDLFKQHK
+271 APKKGLLGDLFKQHG

-292 DVGAMIHLK
+292 DIGAMIHMK
-301 NGEKTLIQALG
+301 NGERTLIQALG
-312 NRFGSLPSA
+312 NRFGSLQSA

-327 ADDRTGQVSGGEWLD
+327 ADDRTGQMSGGEWLD
-342 INGQQWSQIEE
+342 INGQQWAQIEE

-367 AQTDGVVTIHVPEQ
+367 AQTDGVATVHIPGQ

-418 FQGHQ
+418 FKGHQ

-436 RGSK
+436 RGRK

>member
-1 MSQSQSQQLIA
+1 MSQPQKLIA
-12 GANAPLPTDAISIR
+12 GANAPLPTDNISIR

-41 ADGKVRGDG
+41 TDGKVRGDG

-62 GSVSFRGHDSD
+62 GNVSFRGHDSD
-73 GFFDINLPAQPA
+73 GFFDINLSAQPA
-85 SIEKIALAFSSPQTL
+85 SIDKIALAFSSAQTL
-100 AQVGDVDIQVM
+100 AQVGDVDVQVL

-163 FGVEIADEAPNQP
+163 FGVEIADEAPNQA
-176 PIQSQSQSQ
+176 QS
-185 SQGQSQN
+185 
-192 VPPPIN
+192 IN
-198 TQRPINTQKAG
+198 TQKPINTQKAG
-209 SASPTNA
+209 SA
-216 PQTSTP
+216 PQTTTP
-222 PPRPASPSI
+222 PPIPTASQNPSI

-263 QRPNADKQ
+263 QRPDSSTQ
-271 APKKGILGDLFKQHK
+271 APKKGLLGDLFKQHK
-286 AGGIDL
+286 ADSIDL
-292 DVGAMIHLK
+292 DIGAMIHLK

-312 NRFGSLPSA
+312 NRFGNLQSA
-321 PYVCLR
+321 PYVLLR

-353 VFIFAFIYEGAPNW
+353 VFIFAFIYEGVPNW

-436 RGSK
+436 RGRK

>member
-1 MSQSQSQQLIA
+1 MSQTLIA
-12 GANAPLPTDAISIR
+12 GANAPLPTDSISIR
-26 ILSQSAIDCAAYRLT
+26 ILSQNAIDCAAYRLT
-41 ADGKVRGDG
+41 TDGKVRGDG

-62 GSVSFRGHDSD
+62 GNVSFRGHDSD
-73 GFFDINLPAQPA
+73 GFFDINLSAQPA
-85 SIEKIALAFSSPQTL
+85 NIDKIALAFSSAQTL
-100 AQVGDVDIQVM
+100 AQIGDVDIQVL

-120 QLSAA
+120 QLSSA

-163 FGVEIADEAPNQP
+163 FGVEIADEAPA
-176 PIQSQSQSQ
+176 QSQSQSQ
-185 SQGQSQN
+185 SQS
-192 VPPPIN
+192 IN
-198 TQRPINTQKAG
+198 TQKPINTQKAA
-209 SASPTNA
+209 SASQTN
-216 PQTSTP
+216 TP
-222 PPRPASPSI
+222 PPIPAGNAGAPSI

-240 NQSSINLKKRDNFGK
+240 NQSSINLTKRDDFGK

-263 QRPNADKQ
+263 QNPNSNQ
-271 APKKGILGDLFKQHK
+271 PAPKKGLLGDLFKQHK

-312 NRFGSLPSA
+312 NRFGSLQSA
-321 PYVCLR
+321 PYVLLR

-367 AQTDGVVTIHVPEQ
+367 AQTDGVVTIHVPDQ

-387 LTEGAGNL
+387 LTEGTGNL
-395 PMCAIARLVNQ
+395 PMCAIARLVNKN
-406 QGSINVERINQY
+406 GSINVERINEY
-418 FQGHQ
+418 FKGHQ

>member
-1 MSQSQSQQLIA
+1 MSQPQTLVA
-12 GANAPLPTDAISIR
+12 GANAPLPTDNISIR
-26 ILSQSAIDCAAYRLT
+26 ILSQNAIDCAAYRIT
-41 ADGKVRGDG
+41 SEGKVRGDG

-62 GSVSFRGHDSD
+62 GHVSFRGHDSD
-73 GFFDINLPAQPA
+73 GFFDIDLPAQPA
-85 SIEKIALAFSSPQTL
+85 NIDKIALAFSSAQTL
-100 AQVGDVDIQVM
+100 AQIGDVDIQVL

-120 QLSAA
+120 QLSAN

-163 FGVEIADEAPNQP
+163 FGVEISDDTPAQNQNQN
-176 PIQSQSQSQ
+176 QS
-185 SQGQSQN
+185 
-192 VPPPIN
+192 IN
-198 TQRPINTQKAG
+198 TQKPINTQKAG
-209 SASPTNA
+209 SAA
-216 PQTSTP
+216 QTSTP
-222 PPRPASPSI
+222 PPIPTNSTSPSI

-240 NQSSINLKKRDNFGK
+240 NQSSINLKKRDDFGK

-263 QRPNADKQ
+263 QRPDATKQ
-271 APKKGILGDLFKQHK
+271 APKKGLLGDLFKQHK

-312 NRFGSLPSA
+312 NRFGSLQTA
-321 PYVCLR
+321 PYVLLR

-342 INGQQWSQIEE
+342 INGQQWAQIEE

-367 AQTDGVVTIHVPEQ
+367 AQTDGVVTIHVPDQ

-387 LTEGAGNL
+387 LTEGAGNM

-418 FQGHQ
+418 FKGHQ

>member
-1 MSQSQSQQLIA
+1 MSQNQPQKLIA
-12 GANAPLPTDAISIR
+12 GANAPLPTDNISIR
-26 ILSQSAIDCAAYRLT
+26 ILSQNAIDCAAYRLT
-41 ADGKVRGDG
+41 TEGKVRGDG

-62 GSVSFRGHDSD
+62 GNVSFRGHDSD
-73 GFFDINLPAQPA
+73 GFFDVNLSAQPA
-85 SIEKIALAFSSPQTL
+85 SIEKIALAFSSAQTL
-100 AQVGDVDIQVM
+100 SQVGDVDIQVL

-120 QLSAA
+120 QLSSA

-163 FGVEIADEAPNQP
+163 FGVEISDEAPAQNHNPAPSQP
-176 PIQSQSQSQ
+176 Q
-185 SQGQSQN
+185 
-192 VPPPIN
+192 PIN
-198 TQRPINTQKAG
+198 TQRPINTQKA
-209 SASPTNA
+209 SS
-216 PQTSTP
+216 TSQANNP
-222 PPRPASPSI
+222 PPIPANPSI

-240 NQSSINLKKRDNFGK
+240 NQSSINLKKRDDFGK
-255 ISVNLNWN
+255 ISVNLDWN
-263 QRPNADKQ
+263 QRPQNDKST
-271 APKKGILGDLFKQHK
+271 PKKGILGDLFKQHQSS
-286 AGGIDL
+286 GIDL

-312 NRFGSLPSA
+312 NRFGSLQSA

-367 AQTDGVVTIHVPEQ
+367 EKTDGVVTIHVPEQ
-381 PPIETR
+381 SPIETR

-418 FQGHQ
+418 FKGHQ

-436 RGSK
+436 RGRK